1 MQGMPHIMNKYV
13 NLEYSVLCSQ
23 KIALE
28 IHFLLHDNYVLK
40 KNHSANP
47 SYKAQ
52 TYHWVHLFLLLITQE
67 HSRVGFATLSP
78 RPLSVDRHRQTFSGI
93 VEAQTNRRDA
103 EEIPIDHD
111 LNDHSKFHMF
121 GISHLRPL

>member
-1 MQGMPHIMNKYV
+1 MFSFMITT
-13 NLEYSVLCSQ
+13 
-23 KIALE
+23 
-28 IHFLLHDNYVLK
+28 FK
-40 KNHSANP
+40 KNHFANP
-47 SYKAQ
+47 SCKAQ
-52 TYHWVHLFLLLITQE
+52 SCHWVHLFSLLITQE

-78 RPLSVDRHRQTFSGI
+78 RSLSVVQDRQTFSGI

-121 GISHLRPL
+121 DISHLRPL